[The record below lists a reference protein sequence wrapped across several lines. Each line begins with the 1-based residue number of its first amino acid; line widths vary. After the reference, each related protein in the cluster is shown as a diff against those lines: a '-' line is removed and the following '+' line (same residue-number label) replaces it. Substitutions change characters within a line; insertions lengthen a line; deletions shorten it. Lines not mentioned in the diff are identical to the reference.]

1 MAAGVQLVFCI
12 EKNMKNW
19 WSEIICLILHPNNYS
34 LNMTHLT
41 EEERKAQM
49 DSMRAFDEHWDLGH
63 GWTGDM

>member
-1 MAAGVQLVFCI
+1 
-12 EKNMKNW
+12 
-19 WSEIICLILHPNNYS
+19 
-34 LNMTHLT
+34 MTHLT